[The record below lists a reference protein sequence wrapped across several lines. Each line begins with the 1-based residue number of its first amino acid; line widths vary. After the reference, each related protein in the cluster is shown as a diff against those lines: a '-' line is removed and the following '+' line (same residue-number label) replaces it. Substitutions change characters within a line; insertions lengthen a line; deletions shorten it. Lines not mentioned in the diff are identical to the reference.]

1 MFIKLLFGV
10 TTIILLIR
18 GLVRY
23 NPKLDLVESGRKYEL
38 FLWYNKY
45 NWSGDC
51 KRTYIKLFS
60 L

>member
-1 MFIKLLFGV
+1 MFIKLLFGI
-10 TTIILLIR
+10 TIIILLIR
-18 GLVRY
+18 GLIKY
-23 NPKLDLVESGRKYEL
+23 DPKLDLVESGRKYEL

-45 NWSGDC
+45 YSWEEC

>member
-1 MFIKLLFGV
+1 MFIKLLIGV

-23 NPKLDLVESGRKYEL
+23 NPKLDLVESGRKYIL
-38 FLWYNKY
+38 LLWYNKY
-45 NWSGDC
+45 DCTGDY
-51 KRTYIKLFS
+51 KRIHIKLFS

>member
-23 NPKLDLVESGRKYEL
+23 NPKLDLVESGRKYIL
-38 FLWYNKY
+38 LLWYNKY
-45 NWSGDC
+45 DWTGDY

>member
-23 NPKLDLVESGRKYEL
+23 NPKTLSENYDEVYFTNSYFNWEEL
-38 FLWYNKY
+38 ELPDNV
-45 NWSGDC
+45 SV
-51 KRTYIKLFS
+51 IKVV
-60 L
+60 

>member
-1 MFIKLLFGV
+1 MFIELLFGV

-18 GLVRY
+18 GLFRY
-23 NPKLDLVESGRKYEL
+23 NPKLDLIESSRKYEL

-45 NWSGDC
+45 DWLGNC

>member
-23 NPKLDLVESGRKYEL
+23 NPKLDLVESSKYEL

-45 NWSGDC
+45 NWTGDY

>member
-38 FLWYNKY
+38 LLWYNKY
-45 NWSGDC
+45 DWLGNC